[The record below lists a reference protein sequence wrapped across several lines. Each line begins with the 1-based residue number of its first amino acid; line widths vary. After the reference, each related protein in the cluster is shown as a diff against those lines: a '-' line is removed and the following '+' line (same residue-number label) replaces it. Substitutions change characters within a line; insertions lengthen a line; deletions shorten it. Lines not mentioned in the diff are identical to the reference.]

1 MNSSK
6 NINKKRIKNIIIFF
20 ITLLFI
26 LVLRISYITIIN
38 GKEYASMALE
48 QWTSEKSIDE
58 NRGNIL
64 DRNGEILV
72 LNTNLYK
79 IDLNL
84 DLIKE
89 YAKNNNTSL
98 ENIAKSISEILI
110 CTSSDTRQPVE
121 YSTSNSACSLGVSHV
136 FLTFSSSMSV
146 RGCLTF
152 AAYLTGSTVRVGF
165 HAIFPV
171 SCMNA

>member
-1 MNSSK
+1 MIIKCYNIHKLYLFRRKNMNSSK

-84 DLIKE
+84 NLIKE

-98 ENIAKSISEILI
+98 ENIAKSISEIFNP
-110 CTSSDTRQPVE
+110 TNSPTRIPVE
-121 YSTSNSACSLGVSHV
+121 YNKSIIARSLEHLQLSRN
-136 FLTFSSSMSV
+136 LSIISSDIISFT
-146 RGCLTF
+146 GCFVLI
-152 AAYLTGSTVRVGF
+152 L
-165 HAIFPV
+165 
-171 SCMNA
+171 

>member
-48 QWTSEKSIDE
+48 QWTSEKGIDE

-89 YAKNNNTSL
+89 NYR
-98 ENIAKSISEILI
+98 EYEKSK
-110 CTSSDTRQPVE
+110 
-121 YSTSNSACSLGVSHV
+121 HV
-136 FLTFSSSMSV
+136 YF
-146 RGCLTF
+146 R
-152 AAYLTGSTVRVGF
+152 
-165 HAIFPV
+165 
-171 SCMNA
+171 